1 MTLDRLM
8 DFLIVFGVAI
18 QASVV
23 LLSVIAYGYC
33 VYKRAWFWFML
44 ASIVVFVRRL
54 TGFYATA
61 YDVNLSVVQAVETI
75 AISIM
80 WLLFIL
86 FSTRMFRAH
95 RDVNGGKP

>member
-1 MTLDRLM
+1 MTVDKFM
-8 DFLIVFGVAI
+8 DYLVVFGVAI

-33 VYKRAWFWFML
+33 VYKRAWFWFMM

-54 TGFYATA
+54 TGFYASA
-61 YDVNLSVVQAVETI
+61 YDVDLSVLQALETI

-86 FSTRMFRAH
+86 FSTKMFRAH
-95 RDVNGGKP
+95 KFINGKV